1 MKAGKFSDTGHRY
14 RFNSFHRTDNW
25 YSNTEILNPFFD
37 YVFYNSDTYD
47 VPLDKVEIAEIY
59 FRLMTDQITHKRKV
73 FAIMD
78 FFGALGGVS
87 RVLLQICGIFYGGYA
102 TFESAYQT
110 NAQLYKV
117 KSDKPIFKNC
127 SRFPNKSN
135 VQRMNLSALTRLSLF
150 SHLSCIAP
158 FIKCC

>member
-1 MKAGKFSDTGHRY
+1 MKAGKFSDTGHRF

-78 FFGALGGVS
+78 FFGSIGGVS
-87 RVLLQICGIFYGGYA
+87 RVLLSMSGIIYGGYA
-102 TFESAYQT
+102 KF
-110 NAQLYKV
+110 
-117 KSDKPIFKNC
+117 
-127 SRFPNKSN
+127 
-135 VQRMNLSALTRLSLF
+135 
-150 SHLSCIAP
+150 
-158 FIKCC
+158 